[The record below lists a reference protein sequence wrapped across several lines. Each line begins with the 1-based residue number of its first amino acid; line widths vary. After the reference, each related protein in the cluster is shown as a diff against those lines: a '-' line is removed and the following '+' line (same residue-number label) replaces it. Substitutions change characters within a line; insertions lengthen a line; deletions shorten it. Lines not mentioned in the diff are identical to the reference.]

1 MMQARERT
9 GGNEV
14 LVVFARPA
22 RFNEVAIAA
31 AWTAADA
38 SKGEAWSMMSRSST
52 IGLMAAIAGLVF
64 GVADRASDALIV
76 APKSNQHFM
85 GYWLGYAQGGAPL
98 EATPASVSIVALAFA
113 VTSPGPD
120 GDTIALE
127 FLTSQHSAEEIR
139 AGAKA
144 LQARGVKVLM
154 AINGKPNWAGHA
166 GGWDNLDP
174 EAFAANVKAIVVD
187 QWGLDGVDLDNEAGN
202 VIPGESFVQV
212 VKALR
217 RALGPEALVT
227 LPVYMGPQRDAY
239 LSQVKDDI
247 SFVST
252 MGYWSSFDIQIM
264 RFNRY
269 AALVG
274 PEKVAIGVADHANPG
289 QNTRFPIVARL
300 AAWNPEPASKAGMML
315 WNLNQIDAEQDT
327 TREWCAAIGE
337 NLP

>member
-1 MMQARERT
+1 
-9 GGNEV
+9 
-14 LVVFARPA
+14 
-22 RFNEVAIAA
+22 
-31 AWTAADA
+31 
-38 SKGEAWSMMSRSST
+38 MMSRRST
-52 IGLMAAIAGLVF
+52 IGLMAAIAALVF
-64 GVADRASDALIV
+64 GVVDHASDALIE

-98 EATPASVSIVALAFA
+98 EATPASVNIVALAFA
-113 VTSPGPD
+113 VTSPGPA

-127 FLTSQHSAEEIR
+127 FLTSQHPADEIR

-154 AINGKPNWAGHA
+154 SINGKPDWAGHA

-174 EAFAANVKAIVVD
+174 EVFAANVKAIVIE
-187 QWGLDGVDLDNEAGN
+187 QWGLDGVDLDNEAGS
-202 VIPGESFVQV
+202 VIPGDNFVQV

-217 RALGPEALVT
+217 HALGADALIT
-227 LPVYMGPQRDAY
+227 LPVFMGPKRDAY
-239 LSQVKDDI
+239 LTQVRDDI

-274 PEKVAIGVADHANPG
+274 PEKVAIGVADHASPG
-289 QNTRFPIVARL
+289 QNTRFSIVARL
-300 AAWNPEPASKAGMML
+300 AAWNPELSRKAGMML
-315 WNLNQIDAEQDT
+315 WNLNQTDSEQDT